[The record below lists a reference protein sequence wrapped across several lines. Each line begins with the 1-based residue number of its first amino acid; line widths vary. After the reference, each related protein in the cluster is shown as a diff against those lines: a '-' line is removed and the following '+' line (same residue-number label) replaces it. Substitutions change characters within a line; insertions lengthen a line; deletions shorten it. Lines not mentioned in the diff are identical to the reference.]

1 MIKMFLVF
9 FCLWV
14 LNARAHLESHPEFM
28 QFFPEAVTS
37 EDTPVDLGDIA
48 GSEVPSGN
56 RPWVAPRFEVQT
68 NALGYSK
75 DTFKVPVGLEKAV
88 NFWVDIYTKYP
99 TTQGVI
105 HDSENID
112 LIYEVVDFK
121 EIEKDTGL
129 TSRQKEKAKKKLVN
143 DAKERAS
150 ATLSKL
156 DRVTEASG
164 LSAQEKRIWDYMK
177 NIYASDKFREAND
190 KNRLRFQL
198 GQSDRMKKAIYFSGR
213 YLEEFEQIF
222 HQENLPIEL
231 TRLVFVE
238 SSFNVLARSKVGASG
253 LWQIMPSVARPL
265 KMINANVDRRND
277 PWDATHLAAK
287 VLAGNYKLLGEWPLA
302 VTGYNHGPNGMKKMC
317 EKYDTKNLVEMVQNI
332 RSKKSFGFASRNF
345 YASFMAALQVE
356 KNAKTYFPDIQWSE
370 KLKSVTYKLPAAM
383 PYQEL
388 AQVFNN
394 DQGQADIFNPHLTS
408 RVKSHQGKIPA
419 GTKSYVPTDKLALLE
434 KRGSARSVAADDL
447 TDKIKPL
454 LPH

>member
-1 MIKMFLVF
+1 MIRIFLVV
-9 FCLWV
+9 FCLWI
-14 LNARAHLESHPEFM
+14 LNARAHVESHPEFM
-28 QFFPEAVTS
+28 QFLSEAVITD
-37 EDTPVDLGDIA
+37 DTPVDLTDIA
-48 GSEVPSGN
+48 GGEVPSGS
-56 RPWVAPRFEVQT
+56 RPWIPPRFEDQKNV
-68 NALGYSK
+68 LGYSK
-75 DTFKVPVGLEKAV
+75 DAFKVPEGLEKAV

-121 EIEKDTGL
+121 EIEKNSSLKGQ
-129 TSRQKEKAKKKLVN
+129 SKEKAKKKLVN

-150 ATLSKL
+150 DLLRRL
-156 DRVTEASG
+156 DQNPNPAS

-177 NIYASDKFREAND
+177 NINDEDKYRAAND

-222 HQENLPIEL
+222 RKENLPIEL

-265 KMINANVDRRND
+265 KMMNAQVDRRND
-277 PWDATHLAAK
+277 PWEATRLAAK
-287 VLAGNYKLLGEWPLA
+287 IFAGNYKLLGEWPLA

-317 EKYDTKNLVEMVQNI
+317 EKYKTKNLVEMVQNI

-356 KNAKTYFPDIQWSE
+356 KKAKTYFPDIQWSE
-370 KLKSVTYKLPAAM
+370 KLKIATYKVPMAM
-383 PYQEL
+383 PYDQL
-388 AQVFNN
+388 TKIFDNNLGQV
-394 DQGQADIFNPHLTS
+394 DIFNPHLTS
-408 RVKSHQGKIPA
+408 KVKTRQGKIPA
-419 GTKSYVPTDKLALLE
+419 GTKIYVPAEKLVLLDKKAVMRDVATDGPNE
-434 KRGSARSVAADDL
+434 KV
-447 TDKIKPL
+447 KPL

>member
-1 MIKMFLVF
+1 MIRAFLVL
-9 FCLWV
+9 FCLWI
-14 LNARAHLESHPEFM
+14 LNARAHVESHPEFM
-28 QFFPEAVTS
+28 QFLSEAVIN
-37 EDTPVDLGDIA
+37 EDTPVDLADIA
-48 GSEVPSGN
+48 GSEVPSGS
-56 RPWVAPRFEVQT
+56 RPWMPPRFEDQKDV
-68 NALGYSK
+68 LGYSENA
-75 DTFKVPVGLEKAV
+75 FKVPVGLEKAV

-121 EIEKDTGL
+121 EIEKNLSVSG
-129 TSRQKEKAKKKLVN
+129 REKEKAKKKLVN

-150 ATLSKL
+150 DLLRRL
-156 DRVTEASG
+156 DQNPSFAS
-164 LSAQEKRIWDYMK
+164 LSAQEKRIWEYMK
-177 NIYASDKFREAND
+177 NINDPEKFRDAND

-222 HQENLPIEL
+222 RQEKLPIEL

-277 PWDATHLAAK
+277 PWEATRLAAK
-287 VLAGNYKLLGEWPLA
+287 IFTGNYKLLGEWPLA

-317 EKYDTKNLVEMVQNI
+317 EKYKTKNLVEMVQNI

-356 KNAKTYFPDIQWSE
+356 KKAKTYFPDIQWSE
-370 KLKSVTYKLPAAM
+370 KLRSATYKVPAA
-383 PYQEL
+383 L
-388 AQVFNN
+388 AYDQLAKVFDN
-394 DQGQADIFNPHLTS
+394 DIGQINIFNPHLTS
-408 RVKSHQGKIPA
+408 KVKTKLGQIPA
-419 GTKSYVPTDKLALLE
+419 GTNIYVPAEKLVLLDK
-434 KRGSARSVAADDL
+434 KSAMRNVAAEDPYA
-447 TDKIKPL
+447 KIKPL

>member
-1 MIKMFLVF
+1 MIKLFLGF
-9 FCLWV
+9 FFLWI
-14 LNARAHLESHPEFM
+14 LNVRAHVESHPEFM
-28 QFFPEAVTS
+28 QFLPESVTS

-56 RPWVAPRFEVQT
+56 RPWVAPRFEEQVS
-68 NALGYSK
+68 ALGYSK
-75 DTFKVPVGLEKAV
+75 ETFKVPSGLEKAV

-112 LIYEVVDFK
+112 LIYEVVDFA
-121 EIEKDTGL
+121 EIEKNSSL
-129 TSRQKEKAKKKLVN
+129 NAHQREKAKKKLVN

-150 ATLSKL
+150 DILSKL
-156 DRVTEASG
+156 DKNPNISF
-164 LSAQEKRIWDYMK
+164 LSAQERRIWDYLK
-177 NIYASDKFREAND
+177 NINDPDKFRDAND

-198 GQSDRMKKAIYFSGR
+198 GQSDRMKKAIFFSGR

-222 HQENLPIEL
+222 RQEKLPIEL

-277 PWDATHLAAK
+277 PWDATRLAAK

-317 EKYDTKNLVEMVQNI
+317 EKYNTKNLVEMVQNI

-356 KNAKTYFPDIQWSE
+356 KNAKKYFPDIQWSE
-370 KLKSVTYKLPAAM
+370 KLKSVAYKVPVAM
-383 PYQEL
+383 PYQQL
-388 AQVFNN
+388 TKIFDNDKGQVE
-394 DQGQADIFNPHLTS
+394 IFNPHLTA
-408 RVKSHQGKIPA
+408 RVKSNKVKIPP
-419 GTKSYVPTDKLALLE
+419 GTKIYVPVEKLVLLE
-434 KRGSARSVAADDL
+434 KGGVERSLAADGPPDE
-447 TDKIKPL
+447 KINP